1 MITAEYAREISS
13 RYKTIEGGKKQ
24 EESPELLEIL
34 TLFRKMVEKGINEA
48 SVNGKRVY
56 RINYPLPKTEIEYWR
71 KKRQFQ
77 GKKKQ
82 TVLPYC
88 ISLVR

>member
-13 RYKTIEGGKKQ
+13 RYKTIEGGNKQ

-71 KKRQFQ
+71 KKGNFKVRRSKLFFR
-77 GKKKQ
+77 
-82 TVLPYC
+82 TVF
-88 ISLVR
+88 RW